1 MKEIVVEA
9 RGLGCP
15 IPVVHTIKAIGE
27 LSAPGVIE
35 THVDNAV
42 AVENLLMMA
51 KNKGLT
57 ASKRTEGEK
66 HFVVR
71 IEVTAVQG
79 SGERAGGES
88 AEGASEDVSQYTCSA
103 SNEDIVAVFP
113 SEFMGSGSD
122 ELGAI
127 LIKGFIYTLTQI
139 ETKPGKVIFYNS
151 GVKLAVEGSQLE
163 DLKKLEEEGVEIM
176 SCGTCL
182 DFYGLKDRLAV
193 GTVSNMYA
201 IADVLSRASKV
212 LRP

>member
-1 MKEIVVEA
+1 MKEVVVEA
-9 RGLGCP
+9 RGLSCP
-15 IPVVHTIKAIGE
+15 IPVVQTIKAIGE
-27 LSAPGVIE
+27 LKSPGVIE

-71 IEVTAVQG
+71 IEVTSAQESENG
-79 SGERAGGES
+79 AAAGT
-88 AEGASEDVSQYTCSA
+88 SEDVSRYTCSV
-103 SNEDIVAVFP
+103 SDENIVAVFP

-139 ETKPGKVIFYNS
+139 EKKPSKVIFYNS
-151 GVKLAVEGSQLE
+151 GVRLAVEGPQLE
-163 DLKKLEEEGVEIM
+163 DLKKLEEMGVEIM

-182 DFYGLKDRLAV
+182 DFYGLKEKLAV

-201 IADVLSRASKV
+201 IVEAISQATKI